1 MKHLLVSFLLLIFS
15 QNLLATD
22 AQIGRINRLVKDI
35 RIESDVTNASDESLQ
50 QVIDHLEQ
58 ALDLLKQD
66 SNNGGYKK
74 ECFDYAYAKYY
85 LDSSS
90 SVATDKAIAACKK
103 VEDLSILKF
112 SYDKYYLAL
121 SATNAMDK
129 AVQIA
134 VLPLKGKMDMLT
146 FAYDKFYL
154 TLNADSSMTKAGQ
167 GIARVKK
174 NSLQCLQDLYTN
186 YYRTDSSDSAM
197 TKAINGCAQ

>member
-1 MKHLLVSFLLLIFS
+1 MKYLLVSVLVLVFS

-35 RIESDVTNASDESLQ
+35 RSESDTTNASDESLQ
-50 QVIDHLEQ
+50 QAIDHLEQ

-66 SNNGGYKK
+66 SNNGGYNKD
-74 ECFDYAYAKYY
+74 CFDYVYSKYY

-103 VEDLSILKF
+103 IDDLAILKY
-112 SYDKYYLAL
+112 SYGKYYLAL
-121 SATNAMDK
+121 AASSAMDK

-134 VLPLKGKMDMLT
+134 VLPLKGKMDMLS

-154 TLNADSSMTKAGQ
+154 TLTADSSMTKAGQ
-167 GIARVKK
+167 GISRVKK
-174 NSLQCLQDLYTN
+174 NSLQCLQDLYAN

-197 TKAINGCAQ
+197 TKAINGCTQ